1 MAFVSCPSQT
11 YTYLND
17 ICLQA
22 QGQSLSLGLL
32 LGLSFHTSPR
42 SPVCVWGRGVAR
54 RPTSRR
60 VRDRPPRHVRVS
72 RASVRVLLLRVGV
85 VGGLNPLTLIHS
97 HDHSHDAPSPICD
110 HFHQPKELQIYVWLY
125 YPLVWYLPTRA
136 SHTPPFATKKRF
148 VLNKLLSQAKKLKRG
163 PPHTS
168 LRHSRVPERRPGPDC
183 DSDGEGERI
192 VLYVLLRAAALYGPR
207 LAR

>member
-136 SHTPPFATKKRF
+136 SHTPPFATKKRCGLF
-148 VLNKLLSQAKKLKRG
+148 SINYFRKQKNSKEGHHTPLSGTPA
-163 PPHTS
+163 
-168 LRHSRVPERRPGPDC
+168 SRNAAPGPIAIPT
-183 DSDGEGERI
+183 GKAG
-192 VLYVLLRAAALYGPR
+192 A
-207 LAR
+207 